1 MHSFLRNTAQDI
13 LQSFPLLKDVT
24 VVFPN
29 RRAGLF
35 FTQHLG
41 KIIDKPQWLPEVKTI
56 EDLFYG
62 YAGNRPADNLTLI
75 FELYKVYQKLHPA
88 PEEFDRFYYWGEM
101 ILKDFNDLDQFLAN
115 AEKLY
120 RDLSEIKE
128 IETDL
133 SYLTH
138 DQIRLIREFWKSF
151 NLQDKGHQDKFLK
164 FWQMLHGLYVNFK
177 DELEN
182 KRLAYGGMLYRNV
195 IESLESIPK
204 PDRQY
209 VFVGFN
215 AFTKTEEVLL
225 KHFIQKFGAKIYWD
239 LDAYYIQ
246 DLNQE
251 AGLFFREYMKD
262 PVFGPTFPENLP
274 TEIANRKAKIK
285 TYAIPLKVNQA
296 NLVGKLLE
304 KIKGEEPLEE
314 TVVILP
320 DEQLLFP
327 TLHAMPPNIDKIN
340 VTMGYPVKNA
350 PVYAFLEGVLD
361 LQKYTKVEEGKVMFY
376 HKPVR
381 ELLASP
387 YLQFE
392 NAKEVQTLLKNIQET
407 NLVYVP
413 QEMLAKVN
421 GFFKMLFVKLSPSQI
436 FPYLGEVIKR
446 LHRQASEETLQK
458 SYLMQTYKQLN
469 RLGEILSGQQDVGMS
484 MDFFIRIFRQVF
496 REVKLPFEGEPLAG
510 LQVMGVL
517 ESRNLDF
524 RRVII
529 CNMNEESFP
538 PGGGMNSMI
547 PFNLRRAFGL
557 PVQEQNDAI
566 YAYTFYR
573 LMHSAEEVHMI
584 YTTAGDQ
591 GKAGEKSRYIQ
602 QMAEEMDLAEGAMEE
617 EVVFVPVDLSKSQP
631 ISIPKNEKI
640 YKSLE
645 RYVLKEAGER
655 VTAFSPSALNVW
667 LDCRLKFY
675 FKYIAGMDE
684 KSTVNEEVDPAVF
697 GNLAHLSLEILYQ
710 NYIERKKSAVIEKT
724 DFERL
729 KQLVFP
735 SIEKAIRKQYFLED
749 NAEVKLNGQ
758 LAIARDVLQKYV
770 LGVLA
775 IDENTAPF
783 EIISLEAEKKYR
795 TAVEI
800 DTPAGLKSVAVGGII
815 DRVDRVGE
823 TVRLIDYKSGTD
835 KKTFPDIPSLFDR
848 QLKSRNK
855 AAMQTL
861 LYGLL
866 YDSKFPSENSP
877 LKPAIFNL
885 REIFK
890 PDFNPYLQVKVGRTQ
905 GEELNDYRYH
915 REDFGSELR
924 KLLEEVYDP
933 EVPFDQ
939 TEHEDKCRYCPYQE
953 ICERG

>member
-13 LQSFPLLKDVT
+13 LQSYPSLKEVT
-24 VVFPN
+24 VVLPN

-75 FELYKVYQKLHPA
+75 FELYKVYKKIHPA
-88 PEEFDRFYYWGEM
+88 PEDFDRFYYWGEM
-101 ILKDFNDLDQFLAN
+101 ILKDFNDLDQFLAD

-120 RDLSEIKE
+120 RDLSEIKV

-133 SYLTH
+133 SYLTEN
-138 DQIRLIREFWKSF
+138 QIQLIREFWKSF

-164 FWQMLHGLYVNFK
+164 FWQMLHGLYLAFK
-177 DELEN
+177 EELDQ
-182 KRLAYGGMLYRNV
+182 KKLAYGGMLYRQV

-204 PDRQY
+204 PERQF

-225 KHFIQKFGAKIYWD
+225 KHFIKKFDAKIYWD

-246 DLNQE
+246 DQHQE

-262 PVFGPTFPENLP
+262 PVFGPTFPDTLP
-274 TEIANRKAKIK
+274 SEIASRKAKIK
-285 TYAIPLKVNQA
+285 TYAIPLKVNQS
-296 NLVGKLLE
+296 NLVGKILE
-304 KIKGEEPLEE
+304 EISGEESLEE

-361 LQKYTKVEEGKVMFY
+361 LQKYTKIEDEKILFY

-381 ELLASP
+381 DLLASP
-387 YLQFE
+387 YLQHE
-392 NAKEVQTLLKNIQET
+392 NTKEVQELLKSIQET

-413 QEMLAKVN
+413 QDLLAKVN
-421 GFFKMLFVKLSPSQI
+421 SFFKMLFVKLTPPKI
-436 FPYLGEVIKR
+436 FSYLGEVIKR
-446 LHRQASEETLQK
+446 LHKQATEEALQK

-469 RLGEILSGQQDVGMS
+469 RLGEILSDQQDVEVS
-484 MDFFIRIFRQVF
+484 IDFFIRIFRQVF

-573 LMHSAEEVHMI
+573 LLHSAEEVHMI
-584 YTTAGDQ
+584 HTTAGDQ

-602 QMAEEMDLAEGAMEE
+602 QMAEEMDWTNRSMDE
-617 EVVFVPVDLSKSQP
+617 EVVFVPVDLSKSQV

-640 YKSLE
+640 YQALE
-645 RYVLKEAGER
+645 RYVLKGAGER

-675 FKYIAGMDE
+675 LRYIAGMDE
-684 KSTVNEEVDPAVF
+684 KSVVNEEVDPAVF

-710 NYIERKKSAVIEKT
+710 NYIERKKSAVIEKS

-729 KQLVFP
+729 RELVFP

-775 IDENTAPF
+775 IDESTAPF

-795 TAVEI
+795 TAVVI
-800 DTPAGLKSVAVGGII
+800 QTPSGIRSVAVGGII

-835 KKTFPDIPSLFDR
+835 KKSFPDIPSLFDR
-848 QLKSRNK
+848 QLKNRNK

-866 YDSKFPSENSP
+866 YNSKFPTESKP

-890 PDFNPYLQVKVGRTQ
+890 PDFNPYLQVKAGRGQ
-905 GEELNDYRYH
+905 GYELNDYREYK
-915 REDFGSELR
+915 EEFDTELK

-933 EVPFDQ
+933 QVPFDQ
-939 TEHEDKCRYCPYQE
+939 TPHEEKCRYCPYQE